1 MLLIYIG
8 SDHQGFK
15 LKESLKNY
23 LANAGYEI
31 VDVGN
36 VVYDGSDDYPDFA
49 VKVAKEV
56 SADPLH
62 RRGVLVCGS
71 GVGVDVVA
79 NKFPGV
85 RSVLA
90 MSPDHAFISR
100 TDDDTNVLSLGAAF
114 VEEDEAKKILSVWLQ
129 ASFSGE
135 ERHRRRLEKIRQ
147 LEIELKNEPSS

>member
-23 LANAGYEI
+23 LTNAGYE
-31 VDVGN
+31 VADVGN
-36 VVYDGSDDYPDFA
+36 AAYDENDDYPDFA
-49 VKVAKEV
+49 AKVAKEV
-56 SADPLH
+56 AADPLN
-62 RRGVLVCGS
+62 RRGILFCGS

-79 NKFPGV
+79 NKFAGV

-90 MSPDHAFISR
+90 MNSDHAFVSR
-100 TDDDTNVLSLGAAF
+100 ADDDTNVLSLGAAF
-114 VEEDEAKKILSVWLQ
+114 IEEDEAKKILSVWLQ

-147 LEIELKNEPSS
+147 LEIELKNEPST